1 MKIEQFE
8 LERSQS
14 IWENRVRY
22 NLSESGVHPMLVSDL
37 TDENLGDER
46 LGYPQ
51 TNGTIPL
58 RERISAIYPGSSA
71 DSILVTSGT
80 AEANYL
86 STWSLVEP
94 GDEVLVLVPNYM
106 QIWGIA
112 RALGGDVK
120 PLRHTKAGCE
130 ISPSHSARCGAKYAF
145 WMPI

>member
-1 MKIEQFE
+1 MRIEPFE
-8 LERSQS
+8 LERAQS

-22 NLSESGVHPMLVSDL
+22 NLSESGVHPMLVREVLDEDL
-37 TDENLGDER
+37 RDER

-58 RERISAIYPGSSA
+58 RERISALYPGTGP

-94 GDEVLVLVPNYM
+94 GDEVLVMVPNYM
-106 QIWGIA
+106 QVWGIA
-112 RALGGDVK
+112 RALGADVK
-120 PLRHTKAGCE
+120 RLPLE
-130 ISPSHSARCGAKYAF
+130 PARSS
-145 WMPI
+145 WMLNAASDSSR